1 MINSGGAHEFAC
13 KRCKKPLEI
22 DTSITEY
29 LKNVKDLD
37 AALPLDTSELL
48 KTVHHF
54 HSDSDLAVGDS
65 GLDLVQDSTV
75 PNSDPMGRRVMRRA
89 RTNLSNTAAAAKV
102 VDMFQLASD
111 ETEIDHPLCVECTE
125 RIIEELETEL
135 KEVESENAIY
145 SKYIAQ
151 LSQED
156 TQAVQAVRQYEQEI
170 SSLEEEEKA
179 IREKLLLIEE
189 ERKRLKKEKLDLER
203 DSEKLQNIEKL
214 YWQNFND
221 FQTKLSAFKE
231 ERDAVRMSIEKANN
245 QLELL
250 KKTNLYNDAFHIWHD
265 GHFGT
270 INSFRLGD
278 LPSRNVPWDEINAA
292 WGQATLL
299 LYTIAKK
306 LNFKFSTY
314 RLVPMGSNSKVVKL
328 DDQSTYELYG
338 SNDYMLTKLL
348 WYGRYDKAMLAF
360 LHCLKELG
368 DHAEN
373 EDKHFRL
380 PYRMDRDK
388 IGEMSIKHNQYNTE
402 TWTKALKYMLTNLKW
417 LLAWLARRGDN
428 LPE

>member
-1 MINSGGAHEFAC
+1 LN
-13 KRCKKPLEI
+13 EI
-22 DTSITEY
+22 PKNYRI
-29 LKNVKDLD
+29 LKNCTYLLSLSFFQEIAMKNRDHFPSSSAVFLKDLFTFSTN
-37 AALPLDTSELL
+37 LCNC
-48 KTVHHF
+48 
-54 HSDSDLAVGDS
+54 LAI
-65 GLDLVQDSTV
+65 
-75 PNSDPMGRRVMRRA
+75 PMGCGWAGRWV
-89 RTNLSNTAAAAKV
+89 TA
-102 VDMFQLASD
+102 S
-111 ETEIDHPLCVECTE
+111 
-125 RIIEELETEL
+125 
-135 KEVESENAIY
+135 
-145 SKYIAQ
+145 
-151 LSQED
+151 
-156 TQAVQAVRQYEQEI
+156 
-170 SSLEEEEKA
+170 
-179 IREKLLLIEE
+179 
-189 ERKRLKKEKLDLER
+189 
-203 DSEKLQNIEKL
+203 